1 MGQRKDYSPAVQKR
15 PESRLGALTGLRF
28 LAAFHVL
35 IFHAGLGQLA
45 GVPVW
50 IQNVAWHADLSVSL
64 FFVLSG
70 FILTYNYL
78 DRERGCRVADQQFW
92 AARLARIY
100 PIYLLGLVI
109 AIPLLLR
116 EISLNDRTPLLSKI
130 AATVLVG
137 CLVQSWLPQT
147 AWWWNFPSWSLSNE
161 AFFYWCFPWLLR
173 RLRALTRLQLLVS
186 MLVVWVAAQVPPVLA
201 QIMGP
206 DGRGIVDQSAMPLL
220 IKAVQ
225 MNPLLRLPDFVIG
238 ILLGRLYLLHGDDPP
253 ANQFKLRQL
262 GGTLSLVGLGLMVA
276 AVAFSSEYPFP
287 VTQSRSLVAPLN
299 ALLIF
304 GLALGGGLLAKVLS
318 SRLMVLLGNASY
330 ALYLLHIP
338 LIFWTYFISRAWFR
352 AESPNTWPLFVAY
365 VFVAIGV
372 SILAFLLVEEPMR
385 HRLRRRL
392 TVWLGPGDPTG
403 QSLQHRS

>member
-1 MGQRKDYSPAVQKR
+1 
-15 PESRLGALTGLRF
+15 
-28 LAAFHVL
+28 
-35 IFHAGLGQLA
+35 
-45 GVPVW
+45 
-50 IQNVAWHADLSVSL
+50 
-64 FFVLSG
+64 
-70 FILTYNYL
+70 
-78 DRERGCRVADQQFW
+78 
-92 AARLARIY
+92 
-100 PIYLLGLVI
+100 
-109 AIPLLLR
+109 
-116 EISLNDRTPLLSKI
+116 
-130 AATVLVG
+130 
-137 CLVQSWLPQT
+137 
-147 AWWWNFPSWSLSNE
+147 
-161 AFFYWCFPWLLR
+161 
-173 RLRALTRLQLLVS
+173 
-186 MLVVWVAAQVPPVLA
+186 
-201 QIMGP
+201 
-206 DGRGIVDQSAMPLL
+206 
-220 IKAVQ
+220 
-225 MNPLLRLPDFVIG
+225 VIG